1 MICLGVPVL
10 LLGLL
15 WIAQGLFSIKTGITP
30 GSSDE
35 FGPGSK
41 VPREKSPIVFWIN
54 ILGIVGLG
62 VLTVTLGILTI
73 RRGM

>member
-1 MICLGVPVL
+1 MICLGVPAL
-10 LLGLL
+10 FFGLL
-15 WIAQGLFSIKTGITP
+15 WIAQGLFAIKTGITP

-41 VPREKSPIVFWIN
+41 VPRETYPIIFWIN
-54 ILGIVGLG
+54 ILGIVGSG
-62 VLTVTLGILTI
+62 VLFVTAGILLI

>member
-10 LLGLL
+10 FLGLL

-30 GSSDE
+30 PSSDE

-41 VPREKSPIVFWIN
+41 VPREKYPIIFWIN
-54 ILGIVGLG
+54 ILGIVGFG
-62 VLTVTLGILTI
+62 VLFVTVGILLI